1 MRSRDDQK
9 YSRIKPAEQ
18 QVDRWRKYHSGR
30 TNAPSQYTTS
40 QRALRNLQRISG
52 SLPSVQMRIT
62 AAEPGKV
69 NFELPIEK
77 QHTNR
82 LGILHGATLATMV
95 DTSGSLA
102 LASRGLYSTGVS
114 TDLNVTYL
122 NAGGKIGDLIK
133 GEVICDKFG
142 KTLAYTSVKFMNKNN
157 EIVARGSHTKFVAL
171 AWKDERNITGELEPE
186 VSESQAREVTR
197 TSFK

>member
-1 MRSRDDQK
+1 MS
-9 YSRIKPAEQ
+9 
-18 QVDRWRKYHSGR
+18 
-30 TNAPSQYTTS
+30 
-40 QRALRNLQRISG
+40 ALKFVR
-52 SLPSVQMRIT
+52 QMRIT

-114 TDLNVTYL
+114 TDLSVTYL
-122 NAGGKIGDLIK
+122 NAGGKIGDLVK

-142 KTLAYTSVKFMNKNN
+142 KTLAYTSVKFMNQNN

-171 AWKDERNITGELEPE
+171 AWKDEKNITEQLKPD
-186 VSESQAREVTR
+186 VNESKAGEVTR

>member
-1 MRSRDDQK
+1 M
-9 YSRIKPAEQ
+9 
-18 QVDRWRKYHSGR
+18 
-30 TNAPSQYTTS
+30 
-40 QRALRNLQRISG
+40 
-52 SLPSVQMRIT
+52 VQMRIT

-77 QHTNR
+77 HHTNR

-122 NAGGKIGDLIK
+122 NAGGKIGDLIR

-142 KTLAYTSVKFMNKNN
+142 KTLAYTSVKFMNKDN
-157 EIVARGSHTKFVAL
+157 EIVARGSHTKFVAF
-171 AWKDERNITGELEPE
+171 AWKDDKNITDELKPE
-186 VSESQAREVTR
+186 VNESQASEATR
-197 TSFK
+197 TSLT

>member
-1 MRSRDDQK
+1 
-9 YSRIKPAEQ
+9 
-18 QVDRWRKYHSGR
+18 
-30 TNAPSQYTTS
+30 
-40 QRALRNLQRISG
+40 
-52 SLPSVQMRIT
+52 MRII

-114 TDLNVTYL
+114 TDLSVTYL
-122 NAGGKIGDLIK
+122 NAGGKVGDVIK
-133 GEVICDKFG
+133 GEVICDKCTSSVFSSVWITDHFSVG
-142 KTLAYTSVKFMNKNN
+142 KTLAYTSVKFMNSNN
-157 EIVARGSHTKFVAL
+157 ELVARGSHTKFVAS
-171 AWKDERNITGELEPE
+171 AWRDERNITDELKPE
-186 VSESQAREVTR
+186 VNESQASEATR
-197 TSFK
+197 TSFSHRVS

>member
-1 MRSRDDQK
+1 
-9 YSRIKPAEQ
+9 
-18 QVDRWRKYHSGR
+18 
-30 TNAPSQYTTS
+30 
-40 QRALRNLQRISG
+40 
-52 SLPSVQMRIT
+52 MRIT

-133 GEVICDKFG
+133 GEVICDKCESPCPPG
-142 KTLAYTSVKFMNKNN
+142 HTGRDVLKFNSW
-157 EIVARGSHTKFVAL
+157 EDTCLYLGQVH
-171 AWKDERNITGELEPE
+171 E
-186 VSESQAREVTR
+186 Q
-197 TSFK
+197 